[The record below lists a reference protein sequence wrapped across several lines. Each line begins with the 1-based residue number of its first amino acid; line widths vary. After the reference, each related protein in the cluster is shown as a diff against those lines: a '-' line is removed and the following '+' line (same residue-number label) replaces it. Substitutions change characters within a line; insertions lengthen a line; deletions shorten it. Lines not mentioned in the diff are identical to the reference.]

1 MTYDCDKYLIVDD
14 VQTYVCTELPADS
27 AVSESHNFEITQA
40 QANELIIYA
49 AVCFSIVFVVR
60 SIRSLLF

>member
-14 VQTYVCTELPADS
+14 VQTYVCTELPAVQ
-27 AVSESHNFEITQA
+27 AVSESHFEITQA

-49 AVCFSIVFVVR
+49 AICFSIVFVVR